1 MGVINVN
8 MRELYKKI
16 GGDYDDVLKR
26 FGNENMI
33 VRFVFKFLDDK
44 SFEMLRDAVSG
55 NKIEEAFRAAHTLKG
70 ICLNLGFGNL
80 GTVSSEMTE
89 KLRAGD
95 AENGFAM
102 YDTLCNEY
110 KKTIE
115 AISEAE
121 R

>member
-1 MGVINVN
+1 MN
-8 MRELYKKI
+8 MRGLYEKI
-16 GGDYDDVLKR
+16 GGDYDDMLKR

-33 VRFVFKFLDDK
+33 VRFVFKFLEDK
-44 SFEMLRDAVSG
+44 SFEMLRDAVRS
-55 NKIEEAFRAAHTLKG
+55 NNTEEAFRAAHTLKG

-80 GTVSSEMTE
+80 GKVSSEMTE

-95 AENGFAM
+95 AESGFAL
-102 YDTLCNEY
+102 YDTVCNEY